1 MNDFPR
7 KSLLAV
13 MISSAVVMTGCGGG
27 GSTSL
32 DAAVNDPAAGTG
44 SSPSS
49 NSGAAQDSTGGS
61 TSTAPGGNLYSG
73 SSSISGSVALS
84 ALGGADA
91 ASLKS
96 ASTTGFNIATR
107 SLSPSTRAGEDVG
120 ADAVIKLFAVAE
132 NGELKDT
139 GIACEFDQQPDENG
153 NPQYSCSGIADGKN
167 YVVKY
172 LRLLA
177 NNKAL
182 EMKVNVEVPEGAAEA
197 PAEDVS
203 PQSTLVVDT
212 IVNAILTATEGKEI
226 DKDIVKEIIGSVK
239 EVVKG
244 LIESGAVAVP
254 SMVVD
259 APKDRDGQFITDARK
274 LEDDDEVEFDT
285 NDNLD
290 SAAGSLLSSDEVSKE
305 VAAVK
310 VEIEVREIK
319 NVETDTVEGKK
330 RLIEKIFS
338 KLLDGEVPEF
348 MVDFFAEKFAEGSTL
363 DVASLFKAIKAG
375 LQIHAAEPVDL
386 AELGLSVSGS
396 SAALADLLDRV
407 HYLEEQKAADA
418 LTELEKQELSEIPG
432 IIPAIFPAV
441 NWKGAVINGDTRF
454 DIPQS
459 IVFTIF
465 LTDKYVPDVFQ
476 DVFNTTLENQ
486 VSVVGEGDRD
496 MEIEHMNPVDFN
508 PMFVDE
514 SGENPGLLQLLG
526 FFDEKHL
533 ASLKGY
539 EISHLDVMPEKAW
552 INDESGA
559 GGSEYDMLR
568 ANVCVTDLS
577 AMARMGDAGG
587 DESEL
592 SVALEYPASSGE
604 RKTVELLDESELYGP
619 MIGPGYIESP
629 DGLITDAGEQPPM
642 PEPQMD
648 ACFTLD
654 PWASAQKKDDFG
666 SEMGVQISKDDII
679 SDFVSGAYRV
689 LVKNADGTIVA
700 EREFKK
706 KVITGMANVAPIITS
721 PNGMPQ
727 WPAECNFSA
736 NGCPQWDEA
745 MQKWTEAGGNTTFPL
760 NADGEGAKV
769 SISWKKPD
777 LKLPEGVKVSYSL
790 DLVKNGF
797 CDTEGCDW
805 EHIYSTW
812 EDDKRLFGTSFT
824 LPEPLEKL
832 EAIDGQYHVNV
843 CAEFIDTDNGEYLGA
858 GGCGFAEFNVGE
870 PLDLAAEFSIE
881 GKAAVGLEGNWKVAL
896 VAEEMSVFTSAD
908 EFVPPARRTV
918 IVSDIDAD
926 GQYALKPMIGDF
938 LGAAMGTYFNIV
950 MFDDV
955 DDDGEFD
962 SSETESEPSYWPD
975 SRSNIWF
982 ETWGQILRVV
992 SERGY
997 EDSEYKRSEQVI
1009 IGGESVEGP
1018 DFSYLKDEPWFE
1030 NYGDN
1035 DPAEPLPVDGSP
1047 EPYFPEE
1054 KPVEGGTESTEPPPG
1069 DQPPPV
1075 EGEPVPM

>member
-13 MISSAVVMTGCGGG
+13 MISSAVVMAGCGGG
-27 GSTSL
+27 GPTSL
-32 DAAVNDPAAGTG
+32 GASVNDPAAGG
-44 SSPSS
+44 APSS
-49 NSGAAQDSTGGS
+49 DAGAAQDSTGGS
-61 TSTAPGGNLYSG
+61 TSTAPTGNLYSG
-73 SSSISGSVALS
+73 SSSISGAVALS

-96 ASTTGFNIATR
+96 SGAAGLNIATR
-107 SLSPSTRAGEDVG
+107 SFSPSARVGEEVA

-139 GIACEFDQQPDENG
+139 GIACEFDQQPDANG
-153 NPQYSCSGIADGKN
+153 NPTYSCSGVADGKN

-182 EMKVNVEVPEGAAEA
+182 EMKVNVEVPEGTAEA
-197 PAEDVS
+197 PADEVS

-226 DKDIVKEIIGSVK
+226 DKDIVKDIIGSVK
-239 EVVKG
+239 EAVTS

-259 APKDRDGQFITDARK
+259 APKDKHGQFITDIKK
-274 LEDDDEVEFDT
+274 LEGDDEVEFDT

-310 VEIEVREIK
+310 VEIEVRDIK

-330 RLIEKIFS
+330 RLIAKIFS
-338 KLLDGEVPEF
+338 KLLDGEVPGF
-348 MVDFFAEKFAEGSTL
+348 MVDFFAEKFNEGTTL
-363 DVASLFKAIKAG
+363 DVASLFNAIEAG
-375 LQIHAAEPVDL
+375 LEIHTAEPIDL
-386 AELGLSVSGS
+386 AELGLSVYG
-396 SAALADLLDRV
+396 ATTALKELLDRI
-407 HYLEEQKAADA
+407 HYLERQKAAGA
-418 LTELEKQELSEIPG
+418 LTEREKEELSEIPG
-432 IIPAIFPAV
+432 IIPAIFPGE
-441 NWKGAVINGDTRF
+441 NWEGAVISADTRF
-454 DIPQS
+454 DVPQS

-465 LTDKYVPDVFQ
+465 LTDKFVPDVFQ
-476 DVFNTTLENQ
+476 DKFGKALENQ
-486 VSVVGEGDRD
+486 VSVVGEGDGD

-508 PMFVDE
+508 PMFFDE
-514 SGENPGLLQLLG
+514 SGDNPGLLQLLG
-526 FFDEKHL
+526 FFDQTHL

-539 EISHLDVMPEKAW
+539 DISHLDVMPEKAW
-552 INDESGA
+552 INDDTGA
-559 GGSEYDMLR
+559 GGTEYDMLR

-577 AMARMGDAGG
+577 AMARMGDVSGEG
-587 DESEL
+587 SEL
-592 SVALEYPASSGE
+592 HVALEYPASNGE
-604 RKTVELLDESELYGP
+604 RKTVELLDERELYGL
-619 MIGPGYIESP
+619 MSGPGYIESP
-629 DGLITDAGEQPPM
+629 DGLISDAGEHSPM

-654 PWASAQKKDDFG
+654 PWAAAQKEVGFD
-666 SEMGVQISKDDII
+666 SEMGVQISRGDII
-679 SDFVSGAYRV
+679 SDFVSGEYQV
-689 LVKNADGTIVA
+689 LVKDAAGAIVA
-700 EREFKK
+700 KRKFKK
-706 KVITGMANVAPIITS
+706 KVITGMANVAPLITS

-727 WPAECNFSA
+727 WPAECNFSP
-736 NGCPQWDEA
+736 NGCSQWDEA
-745 MQKWTEAGGNTTFPL
+745 KKKWTEAGGNTTFPL

-777 LKLPEGVKVSYSL
+777 VKLPEGVKVSYSL
-790 DLVKNGF
+790 DVVKNGY
-797 CDTEGCDW
+797 CGEEGCDW

-824 LPEPLEKL
+824 LPKPLEKL
-832 EAIDGQYHVNV
+832 EAVVGQYHVNV

-870 PLDLAAEFSIE
+870 PLDLAAEFSIA
-881 GKAAVGLEGNWKVAL
+881 GNTPVGLEGNWKVAL

-918 IVSDIDAD
+918 VVSDIDAD
-926 GQYALKPMIGDF
+926 GRYDLTPMIGDF

-950 MFDDV
+950 MFHDV

-975 SRSNIWF
+975 YRSNIWF
-982 ETWGQILRVV
+982 ETWGQMLRVV
-992 SERGY
+992 AERSDKD
-997 EDSEYKRSEQVI
+997 EEHKRSEQVI
-1009 IGGESVEGP
+1009 TGGESVEGP
-1018 DFSYLKDEPWFE
+1018 DFTYLKDEPWFE
-1030 NYGDN
+1030 NFGDN
-1035 DPAEPLPVDGSP
+1035 YPVEPPPVDGSA
-1047 EPYFPEE
+1047 EPYPPEV
-1054 KPVEGGTESTEPPPG
+1054 KPVEGGTEPTEPPLG
-1069 DQPPPV
+1069 DEVPPDM
-1075 EGEPVPM
+1075 GEPAPI